1 MLISESLGCMND
13 LPLES
18 TLENI
23 KEPTYRT
30 RTKATADESVP
41 GTCRVHHDWNL

>member
-1 MLISESLGCMND
+1 MDD

-18 TLENI
+18 TLENF
-23 KEPTYRT
+23 KEPTYGT

-41 GTCRVHHDWNL
+41 AEFTMTGICESMVQL